1 MTAVATTPK
10 AGLTPQELAMLFQ
23 YTVEAYKVFE
33 KLAENLPNPMTRA
46 MFAQF
51 AADEREDRDLI
62 EMKAAAIGGRGVRVT
77 LGSDLIFSD
86 ILEGEMS
93 YRESAEFLISRER
106 TLQKKLREMIGLATV
121 ADKNFL
127 VYLEAVTRAHIVEL
141 ERDLELIRMDQDWW
155 KREDAEWRI
164 VHGAPALY

>member
-1 MTAVATTPK
+1 MTAVATTPQ
-10 AGLTPQELAMLFQ
+10 AGLTPQHLAMLFQ

-51 AADEREDRDLI
+51 AVDEREDRDLI
-62 EMKAAAIGGRGVRVT
+62 EMKAAAIGARGVRIT
-77 LGSDLIFSD
+77 LGSDLIFGD

-93 YRESAEFLISRER
+93 YRESAEFLILRER
-106 TLQKKLREMIGLATV
+106 TLQDKLREMIPVASS

-127 VYLEAVTRAHIVEL
+127 VYLEAVKRAHIVEL
-141 ERDLELIRMDQDWW
+141 ERDLALIRMDQDWW

-164 VHGAPALY
+164 VHGSPSA